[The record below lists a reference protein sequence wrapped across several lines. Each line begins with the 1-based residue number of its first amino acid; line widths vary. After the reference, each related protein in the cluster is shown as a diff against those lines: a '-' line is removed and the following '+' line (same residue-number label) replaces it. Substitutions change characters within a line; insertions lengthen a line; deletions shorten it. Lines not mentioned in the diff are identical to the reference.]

1 MIRLSN
7 EDIKH
12 NHEKYLQ
19 AYKSASA
26 SFLESAYIKKTF
38 PLLESESNRTYP
50 YQVKLPKSLPELLHG
65 DFEPSKI
72 ITVNE
77 PFQGLYSNIWFG
89 DASSRCTLR
98 CGYVDGN
105 SSKLCQQTIGAE
117 DIHMVLG
124 GATGQGKSVTL
135 NSIIFGFCMEF
146 APWEVDLTLCDAKI
160 VEFKSYALQHPLP
173 HIRRIAATEDADYI
187 ISVLDTLRAEMQ
199 LWNSIFPIAGVK
211 KIDDFRKKTGLCIP
225 QHIIVIDEFQ
235 TLFKN
240 AKKKL
245 NTILD
250 IITAFAKLGRS
261 TGFHL
266 LLASQELG
274 SDIPKDVLANI
285 SIRAAMGCDA
295 NVSEMI
301 LGNDEAKYNKGKRGK
316 LIINR
321 ETAKGKEANVQ
332 IRVPFMPD
340 DERLALG
347 QNIIDNANKIGY
359 STVLSFY
366 DAEASIDEKEY
377 ANYLR
382 QFDASNL
389 RLLLGEPSYVK
400 EGEQIVPLNF
410 NGKEME
416 NLLVLTPTLSNQER
430 YFKMLKENVKRYPK
444 LQHMVISLS
453 EVFTENCNA
462 QEIASNNMFSD
473 KKSFDN
479 DVLDM
484 SFTLIA
490 RRKLCV
496 AIDRLIFNN
505 DNLNGNETD
514 FYFKF
519 EKGSD
524 FDTEL
529 NRKRFAAGLY
539 LLGNDTDLIKS
550 FGLDKIS
557 ITEERVKKIINTVAV
572 AITTTNLY
580 GCGNTMLD
588 KTKLPPIFVWLLG
601 MNRMIGLGRD
611 TRNQNVQIFK
621 KWLQDCTEYGIRYII
636 FTNTMEDVTD
646 LRGGLRWAIVDNAS
660 AKDLATLRIA
670 DDFPDMVS
678 SNLGVLVDLLAVN
691 DKCIKFKKMRLEN
704 EIFS

>member
-1 MIRLSN
+1 
-7 EDIKH
+7 
-12 NHEKYLQ
+12 
-19 AYKSASA
+19 
-26 SFLESAYIKKTF
+26 
-38 PLLESESNRTYP
+38 
-50 YQVKLPKSLPELLHG
+50 
-65 DFEPSKI
+65 
-72 ITVNE
+72 
-77 PFQGLYSNIWFG
+77 
-89 DASSRCTLR
+89 
-98 CGYVDGN
+98 
-105 SSKLCQQTIGAE
+105 
-117 DIHMVLG
+117 
-124 GATGQGKSVTL
+124 
-135 NSIIFGFCMEF
+135 
-146 APWEVDLTLCDAKI
+146 
-160 VEFKSYALQHPLP
+160 
-173 HIRRIAATEDADYI
+173 
-187 ISVLDTLRAEMQ
+187 
-199 LWNSIFPIAGVK
+199 
-211 KIDDFRKKTGLCIP
+211 
-225 QHIIVIDEFQ
+225 
-235 TLFKN
+235 
-240 AKKKL
+240 
-245 NTILD
+245 
-250 IITAFAKLGRS
+250 
-261 TGFHL
+261 
-266 LLASQELG
+266 
-274 SDIPKDVLANI
+274 
-285 SIRAAMGCDA
+285 
-295 NVSEMI
+295 
-301 LGNDEAKYNKGKRGK
+301 
-316 LIINR
+316 
-321 ETAKGKEANVQ
+321 
-332 IRVPFMPD
+332 
-340 DERLALG
+340 
-347 QNIIDNANKIGY
+347 
-359 STVLSFY
+359 
-366 DAEASIDEKEY
+366 
-377 ANYLR
+377 
-382 QFDASNL
+382 
-389 RLLLGEPSYVK
+389 
-400 EGEQIVPLNF
+400 
-410 NGKEME
+410 
-416 NLLVLTPTLSNQER
+416 
-430 YFKMLKENVKRYPK
+430 
-444 LQHMVISLS
+444 
-453 EVFTENCNA
+453 
-462 QEIASNNMFSD
+462 
-473 KKSFDN
+473 
-479 DVLDM
+479 M